1 MSELLLKIKSA
12 AQQANL
18 KLSLLDL
25 DPAEDFYT
33 QGLDSLDHI
42 QILMKVEE
50 LSGVQFSDNEYD
62 ECSSLERI
70 EKFLVARGVTQA
82 TLVEPS

>member
-50 LSGVQFSDNEYD
+50 ISGVQFSDTEYD

-82 TLVEPS
+82 TLVEPT